1 MENANLFN
9 ISSDRK
15 IIMKR
20 PKILSQINTKEIQL
34 RNDPKNFLHS
44 GSKSF
49 NFRQKFLTNK
59 KIKKKDIKGQIN
71 LLSDLIGNYSY
82 SSIKNLF
89 LIQKLKDENDFLID
103 ELNRNIKKNVL
114 FNKTTKEI
122 FHDLVE
128 KYEKRGY
135 KIPSLTLENNL
146 FKKTPLLIETK
157 NDVEEFYKND
167 INTQG
172 NYIEDLNDFPEKNWN
187 FLNKLKKE
195 VEFKGDNSMANK
207 EKWDKSPRKNNF
219 YSNKKALSEKKERE
233 NLKKEINNIRIL
245 IKKQENEKYETE
257 DYYSRNLNKN
267 QILLNRS
274 KIFPINLK
282 DLIKKKLI
290 NKDNK
295 KRNIFSLKI
304 FNSESDKK
312 NDLLI
317 KKINKNKKFN
327 KTIKKFYKTKNKY
340 KINGRT
346 LITSL
351 NEKSKNNV
359 IFSYTE
365 QIYHKINKKK
375 LNDFSSVEDEIIQYL
390 KKKNYKINNTN
401 INNFN
406 KDFSERIYDIKEKTK
421 KQGLSVIFQQH
432 LTDFGENGFK
442 TLQKIKDSEYIIEK
456 MDKYLAKHIIDKY
469 FED

>member
-1 MENANLFN
+1 MENSNLFR

-15 IIMKR
+15 IIMKK
-20 PKILSQINTKEIQL
+20 PQILSQINIKEIQL

-49 NFRQKFLTNK
+49 NARQRYLTSKEVK
-59 KIKKKDIKGQIN
+59 KGDIKEQIH
-71 LLSDLIGNYSY
+71 LLSALIGNYSY
-82 SSIKNLF
+82 TSIKNLF
-89 LIQKLKDENDFLID
+89 LIKKLKDENDFLIE
-103 ELNRNIKKNVL
+103 ELNRNIKKNTL

-122 FHDLVE
+122 FYDLVE

-340 KINGRT
+340 KING
-346 LITSL
+346 
-351 NEKSKNNV
+351 SKR
-359 IFSYTE
+359 I
-365 QIYHKINKKK
+365 
-375 LNDFSSVEDEIIQYL
+375 LML
-390 KKKNYKINNTN
+390 K
-401 INNFN
+401 
-406 KDFSERIYDIKEKTK
+406 
-421 KQGLSVIFQQH
+421 
-432 LTDFGENGFK
+432 
-442 TLQKIKDSEYIIEK
+442 
-456 MDKYLAKHIIDKY
+456 
-469 FED
+469 

>member
-59 KIKKKDIKGQIN
+59 KIKKKDLKGQIN

-195 VEFKGDNSMANK
+195 VEFKGDNSIANK

-267 QILLNRS
+267 QILLNRA

-295 KRNIFSLKI
+295 KRNIFSLNI

-312 NDLLI
+312 NNLLI

-375 LNDFSSVEDEIIQYL
+375 
-390 KKKNYKINNTN
+390 
-401 INNFN
+401 
-406 KDFSERIYDIKEKTK
+406 IK
-421 KQGLSVIFQQH
+421 
-432 LTDFGENGFK
+432 
-442 TLQKIKDSEYIIEK
+442 
-456 MDKYLAKHIIDKY
+456 
-469 FED
+469 